1 MAKNSQCGW
10 DILRWDLHLGHRETS
25 FLKLE
30 CLLFF
35 QDRSAFTFKMPR
47 SHLLEWGASRF
58 LARQDRSTD
67 SLLVDTG
74 PLLNFMCF
82 VTAIKQGHSPTFHPF
97 PPLYWLL
104 LLGQKELAS
113 FSNREPLTLVF
124 CSGNFNTRLWRGCV
138 RIGPRLL
145 CA

>member
-1 MAKNSQCGW
+1 MP
-10 DILRWDLHLGHRETS
+10 
-25 FLKLE
+25 
-30 CLLFF
+30 LF
-35 QDRSAFTFKMPR
+35 RR
-47 SHLLEWGASRF
+47 HASRF

-74 PLLNFMCF
+74 PLLNFICF

-124 CSGNFNTRLWRGCV
+124 CSGLRLDRVVCTPKLRV
-138 RIGPRLL
+138 LYSL
-145 CA
+145 CQPEFG